1 MRSTTLIHVLWAFA
15 FLSCAASTLLEGR
28 DDLTLAI
35 LKPDIMGSNFWTGLS
50 NDIRAAGF
58 QVVHEKHFF
67 FDEPLAETFY
77 AEHKGKKFYQG
88 LINFMLSAPVTALVL
103 QQENA
108 PSAFRELIGPTD
120 PKTAR
125 AAHPNSLR
133 AKYGTDVLQN
143 AVHGS
148 ASVADALHE
157 INLLFPDWKPPPS
170 KSMVYVGFSSC
181 INAFLPLVL
190 LPGWL

>member
-1 MRSTTLIHVLWAFA
+1 MTSLKLLVFHVLCSLA
-15 FLSCAASTLLEGR
+15 FLGLATSSSSLEDR

-35 LKPDIMGSNFWTGLS
+35 LKPDLMGNGVWSGLA

-58 QVVHEKHFF
+58 QVVHEKMLF
-67 FDEPLAETFY
+67 FDESLAEKFY

-88 LINFMLSAPVTALVL
+88 LIDFMLSAPVTAMVL
-103 QQENA
+103 QHENA
-108 PSAFRELIGPTD
+108 PSAFRELIGPTN

-125 AAHPNSLR
+125 AAHPESLR

-148 ASVADALHE
+148 ASVADAHRE
-157 INLLFPDWKPPPS
+157 ISLFFPDWKPPPS
-170 KSMVYVGFSSC
+170 LKMLMSLEDASE
-181 INAFLPLVL
+181 L
-190 LPGWL
+190 

>member
-88 LINFMLSAPVTALVL
+88 LINFMLRLEAT
-103 QQENA
+103 
-108 PSAFRELIGPTD
+108 
-120 PKTAR
+120 
-125 AAHPNSLR
+125 
-133 AKYGTDVLQN
+133 
-143 AVHGS
+143 
-148 ASVADALHE
+148 
-157 INLLFPDWKPPPS
+157 S
-170 KSMVYVGFSSC
+170 K
-181 INAFLPLVL
+181 
-190 LPGWL
+190 